1 MHKLKIGILLCL
13 ILFVLSQLYIAADVA
28 DFSTDSVSTID
39 PEKLTP
45 TADRPKAYNMDEI
58 RKRYDERYDTYVSTA
73 DHIIK
78 EQDCAEKAADEI
90 LEVLS

>member
-45 TADRPKAYNMDEI
+45 ITLELPEKTEEITSLYAKEALLMDGI
-58 RKRYDERYDTYVSTA
+58 R
-73 DHIIK
+73 
-78 EQDCAEKAADEI
+78 
-90 LEVLS
+90 